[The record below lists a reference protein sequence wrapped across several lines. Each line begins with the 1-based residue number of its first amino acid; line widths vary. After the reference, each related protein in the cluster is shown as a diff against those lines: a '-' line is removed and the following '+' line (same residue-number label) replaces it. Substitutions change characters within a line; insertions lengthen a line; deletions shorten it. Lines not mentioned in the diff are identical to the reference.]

1 MVWLHLKD
9 EIKKKKPKKPLVLIL
24 GATHTVVYIRVC
36 TQKKEEEEGFS
47 MCVTQS
53 FPSEYSTQ
61 KIENQVEKKVFTCDS
76 PSVTRLDLSSVKESD

>member
-1 MVWLHLKD
+1 LAIFLQPLDGVAASQRRDK
-9 EIKKKKPKKPLVLIL
+9 EEKPKKPLVLIL

-61 KIENQVEKKVFTCDS
+61 KN
-76 PSVTRLDLSSVKESD
+76 